1 MINRCNVVLGLSDS
15 HTTLIQNNVNVTMTE
30 YSYQMFSSLLS
41 HGPLSSGSYS
51 QKLIMVEVFSERDIP
66 SSKESGLSI
75 SKGETFYIKNKL
87 LEFDTEVYI
96 ANNKHGISGEIL
108 VSDLSPTV
116 LPEWFQ
122 VMDRQESE
130 ERLME
135 EDYAEG
141 DFIIRPATRGNDGDF
156 SVSVKFPR
164 NAIHHFKLTKV
175 KNKDCWSVNNKN
187 YKSLQDVVKNFKKT
201 PLVYKNDKKQ
211 TLRKEADTDVVTVA
225 ELNEYY
231 DDYYGNDYEDGDH
244 DNTYYND

>member
-1 MINRCNVVLGLSDS
+1 MG
-15 HTTLIQNNVNVTMTE
+15 
-30 YSYQMFSSLLS
+30 
-41 HGPLSSGSYS
+41 
-51 QKLIMVEVFSERDIP
+51 IMVEVFSERDIP

-75 SKGETFYIKNKL
+75 RKGETFYIKDKL

-135 EDYAEG
+135 EDYGEG

-164 NAIHHFKLTKV
+164 NAIHHFKLTK
-175 KNKDCWSVNNKN
+175 
-187 YKSLQDVVKNFKKT
+187 DVVKNFKKT

-211 TLRKEADTDVVTVA
+211 TLRKEADTEVVVVG
-225 ELNEYY
+225 ELTEDY
-231 DDYYGNDYEDGDH
+231 DDYYGYGDDDDRDG
-244 DNTYYND
+244 TYYNV

>member
-1 MINRCNVVLGLSDS
+1 M
-15 HTTLIQNNVNVTMTE
+15 
-30 YSYQMFSSLLS
+30 
-41 HGPLSSGSYS
+41 GSYS
-51 QKLIMVEVFSERDIP
+51 WKLIMVEVFSERDIP
-66 SSKESGLSI
+66 STKESGLSI
-75 SKGETFYIKNKL
+75 RRGETFYIKNKL

-108 VSDLSPTV
+108 VSDLGPTI
-116 LPEWFQ
+116 LPDWFK

-130 ERLME
+130 VKLME
-135 EDYAEG
+135 EEYGEG

-211 TLRKEADTDVVTVA
+211 TLNKEADTAVVTVT

-231 DDYYGNDYEDGDH
+231 DDYYGDYEDGDR
-244 DNTYYND
+244 DNTYYNE